1 MQQTGSL
8 MQWLVESESGSH
20 FVLMAALCVTSLA
33 VDPMVFP
40 PSYSEAPTLSVMVF
54 GDGALGR

>member
-8 MQWLVESESGSH
+8 MQWLVEAESGSH

-33 VDPMVFP
+33 VDPIVFP
-40 PSYSEAPTLSVMVF
+40 PS
-54 GDGALGR
+54 